1 MSQSVSVEISQAGN
15 TVKTLELGVTSD
27 LGDILAKV
35 REVQQQTNDFLTQ
48 LISEQGAD
56 LNDDENNDD
65 QEDSDDEPEVK
76 IQKTQ

>member
-56 LNDDENNDD
+56 INEEDNDD
-65 QEDSDDEPEVK
+65 QEESDDEPEVK